1 MEASS
6 KSIDTPTNKTF
17 HQQGELGYLGLAG
30 VAVPHQ
36 KPRGGE
42 LTEAQKEAN
51 RQFASVRVLGEHGI
65 RRVKAFRI
73 VRDEYRLGTGLFGM
87 IVSAPVGLVQLI
99 RLVG

>member
-17 HQQGELGYLGLAG
+17 HKQGDLGYLGLARI
-30 VAVPHQ
+30 AVPH
-36 KPRGGE
+36 KK
-42 LTEAQKEAN
+42 AQKEAN